1 MQTVTMP
8 DMEQIRQ
15 RLRLA
20 KDASGESNASLAER
34 SGISKDCVAKFFGGA
49 SKTPSFVTVAALAVA
64 LGLSLDELIGRP
76 AAAQDLPEAERRE
89 LETLRRYCDAM
100 EQSRAD
106 RRALSFGLVGLIIL
120 LTAMLAAYMTLD
132 FIHADIG
139 LIRDRATLDPRLAVC
154 VFLTILLLL
163 FLAHHLAKRILR
175 ASRKKLEKK

>member
-1 MQTVTMP
+1 MQNVTMP

-49 SKTPSFVTVAALAVA
+49 SKTPSFVTVAALAIA

-76 AAAQDLPEAERRE
+76 AAAQNLPEAERRE

-100 EQSRAD
+100 EQARAD
-106 RRALSFGLVGLIIL
+106 RRALAFGLVGLIIL
-120 LTAMLAAYMTLD
+120 LATMLAAYMILD
-132 FIHADIG
+132 FINADIG
-139 LIRDRATLDPRLAVC
+139 LIRNRATLDPRLAVC
-154 VFLTILLLL
+154 IFLAIILLL
-163 FLAHHLAKRILR
+163 FLSNHLAKRILR
-175 ASRKKLEKK
+175 RKKLEKK